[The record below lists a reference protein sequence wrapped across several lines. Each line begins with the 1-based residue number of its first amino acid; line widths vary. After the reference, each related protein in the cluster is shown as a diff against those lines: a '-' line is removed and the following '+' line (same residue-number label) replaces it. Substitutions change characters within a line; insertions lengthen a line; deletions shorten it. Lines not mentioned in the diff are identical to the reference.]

1 MSTHTHPRG
10 DRLAR
15 GTHATRNAYYFARDE
30 GCKLLWR
37 KGAMF
42 IFADNVINLL
52 EIRET

>member
-1 MSTHTHPRG
+1 MRV
-10 DRLAR
+10 A
-15 GTHATRNAYYFARDE
+15 E
-30 GCKLLWR
+30 LLWR